1 MGFFD
6 FLFSHKNKEERLE
19 ERRLERQEEA
29 KKQEEARRKVL
40 EEEGVLLSSLT
51 EEEDLEGPREEVADL
66 EENLLLAE
74 EKQGQEA
81 DLIKEEKVQEVE
93 EAKEEGAQETEPI
106 KEEETK
112 VIEETPQEEI
122 KAPIQEDLVDRPQ
135 DPIDFRNLTLLK
147 LGESLDLPSTSKI
160 QKLKVTKVADEFYD
174 LSFESNGFTYE
185 RKRIHQ
191 DILKNH
197 LENYQKTGSMVL
209 KSFRQ

>member
-51 EEEDLEGPREEVADL
+51 EEDLEGPREEVADL

-112 VIEETPQEEI
+112 VLEETLQEEI
-122 KAPIQEDLVDRPQ
+122 KAPVQEDLVDKPQ
-135 DPIDFRNLTLLK
+135 APIDFRDLTLLK
-147 LGESLDLPSTSKI
+147 VGDSLDLPSTSKI

>member
-51 EEEDLEGPREEVADL
+51 EDEDLEGPQEEVDDL
-66 EENLLLAE
+66 EEDLLLAE

-106 KEEETK
+106 KEETK
-112 VIEETPQEEI
+112 VLEETPQEEV
-122 KAPIQEDLVDRPQ
+122 KAPVQEDLMDKPQ
-135 DPIDFRNLTLLK
+135 APVDFRDLTLLK
-147 LGESLDLPSTSKI
+147 VGESLDLPSTSKI

-174 LSFESNGFTYE
+174 LFFESNGFTYE

>member
-51 EEEDLEGPREEVADL
+51 EDEDLEGPQEEVDDL
-66 EENLLLAE
+66 EEDLLLAE

-106 KEEETK
+106 KEETK
-112 VIEETPQEEI
+112 VLEETPQEEV
-122 KAPIQEDLVDRPQ
+122 KAPVQEDLMDKPQ
-135 DPIDFRNLTLLK
+135 DPIDFRDLTLLK
-147 LGESLDLPSTSKI
+147 IGESLDLPSTSKI

-174 LSFESNGFTYE
+174 LFFESNGFTYE

>member
-1 MGFFD
+1 M
-6 FLFSHKNKEERLE
+6 E

-51 EEEDLEGPREEVADL
+51 EDEDLEGPQEEVDDL
-66 EENLLLAE
+66 EEDLLLAE

-106 KEEETK
+106 KEETK
-112 VIEETPQEEI
+112 VLEETPQEEV
-122 KAPIQEDLVDRPQ
+122 KAPVQEDLMDKPQ
-135 DPIDFRNLTLLK
+135 APVDFRDLTLLK
-147 LGESLDLPSTSKI
+147 VGESLDLPSTSKI

-174 LSFESNGFTYE
+174 LFFESNGFTYE

>member
-51 EEEDLEGPREEVADL
+51 EDEDLEGPQEEVDDL
-66 EENLLLAE
+66 EEDLLLAE

-106 KEEETK
+106 KEETK
-112 VIEETPQEEI
+112 VLEETPQEEV
-122 KAPIQEDLVDRPQ
+122 KAPVQEDLMDKPQ
-135 DPIDFRNLTLLK
+135 APVDFRDLTLLK
-147 LGESLDLPSTSKI
+147 VGESLDLPSTSKI

>member
-19 ERRLERQEEA
+19 ERRLERQEEER
-29 KKQEEARRKVL
+29 KQEEERRKVL
-40 EEEGVLLSSLT
+40 EE
-51 EEEDLEGPREEVADL
+51 D
-66 EENLLLAE
+66 LLLAE
-74 EKQGQEA
+74 EKEDQEV
-81 DLIKEEKVQEVE
+81 DLMKEEKVQEVE
-93 EAKEEGAQETEPI
+93 EAKEEGTQETEPI

-112 VIEETPQEEI
+112 VLEEAPQNETED
-122 KAPIQEDLVDRPQ
+122 PVQEDLVDKPQ
-135 DPIDFRNLTLLK
+135 DPIDFRDLTLLN

>member
-29 KKQEEARRKVL
+29 RKQEEARRKVL

-51 EEEDLEGPREEVADL
+51 EDEDLEGPQEEVADL
-66 EENLLLAE
+66 EEDLLLAE

-81 DLIKEEKVQEVE
+81 DLVKEEKVQEVE

-106 KEEETK
+106 KEEDPKVLEEAPQNET
-112 VIEETPQEEI
+112 E
-122 KAPIQEDLVDRPQ
+122 APIQEDLMDKPQ
-135 DPIDFRNLTLLK
+135 APIDFRDLTLLK
-147 LGESLDLPSTSKI
+147 IGESLDLPSTSKI